1 MESSSHG
8 NVCVHFDY
16 PVKLSDKIDGKFMHE
31 AMGSHYFE
39 VSNSL
44 ISGVSGALTHRTGL
58 IGALKLEARSKL
70 HVSNPPN
77 KSFTKC

>member
-1 MESSSHG
+1 MYYFE
-8 NVCVHFDY
+8 Y
-16 PVKLSDKIDGKFMHE
+16 PVKLSDKNDDGFMHE

>member
-8 NVCVHFDY
+8 NLCVHFDY
-16 PVKLSDKIDGKFMHE
+16 PVKLSDKIDGGFMHE

-44 ISGVSGALTHRTGL
+44 VSGVSGALTYHTGL
-58 IGALKLEARSKL
+58 IGALKLEVRFKL
-70 HVSNPPN
+70 HMPKPPY
-77 KSFTKC
+77 KSFTK